1 MRENT
6 IQEKADAFIA
16 QNNLIEILQ
25 RYGNTT
31 LVGSYIM
38 KIMTWNDLDVY
49 MDLADFHPDKYYNLI
64 AELVLKLKPVRYDG
78 ICNAEKDTYFLGME
92 IMYKGER
99 WNLDIWWK
107 KREEI
112 EAALAYANDLMLQMN
127 QYPYLREAV
136 CEIKRKLIENKLY
149 GFDKGKKHYHSN
161 EIYEA
166 VFNKG
171 IMSVEDFLKQNT
183 QYFYMGQPPTLST

>member
-38 KIMTWNDLDVY
+38 QIMTWNDLDVY

-64 AELVLKLKPVRYDG
+64 AELVLELKPVRYDG

-171 IMSVEDFLKQNT
+171 IMSVEDFLKQNK
-183 QYFYMGQPPTLST
+183 